1 MEDPPGA
8 PSQPQAAR
16 RGRAVGDCAC
26 ALGGRFR
33 RRRPQPP
40 PVSRDSMKTAEDARG
55 VHGEGPRKLGLCLL
69 CGLPAA
75 GKSTFARAL
84 SPRLRQERGWAVGV
98 VAYDDVMPDAFLEE
112 ASARPLVSTEGAGP
126 SLWSQKDIEGLHLN
140 AGLSLVW
147 EVRP

>member
-1 MEDPPGA
+1 MPPPG
-8 PSQPQAAR
+8 PRR
-16 RGRAVGDCAC
+16 RGAAGLWETARARWAAGSGDDVPSR
-26 ALGGRFR
+26 L
-33 RRRPQPP
+33 PP

-98 VAYDDVMPDAFLEE
+98 VAYDDVMPDAVLEE